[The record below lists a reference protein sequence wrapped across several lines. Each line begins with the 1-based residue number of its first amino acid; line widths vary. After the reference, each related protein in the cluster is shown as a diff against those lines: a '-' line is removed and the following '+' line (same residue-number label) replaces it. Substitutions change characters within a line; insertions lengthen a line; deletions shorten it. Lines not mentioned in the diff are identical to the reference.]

1 VRVRGGAASFRGTGQ
16 PTVAPGAV
24 KNRVMA
30 DYITEATRVVE
41 SLAPGGFPCPIR
53 TPLVD
58 DECRWFLRAID
69 RDVIRFRQCDPT
81 CFRFKK
87 WNESGPDHFDTPSG
101 KPRHLFSK
109 PIGPEAWLN
118 REYVAHIAAYAKAVI
133 DHGYAIERSTFSRYR
148 KFTRDLISKRA
159 GQGYETDAEFYDADA
174 RIHLQIEAKASAQQT
189 ERLAREMARAGSLA
203 KLPIG
208 TVKEIEYVLDL
219 SPRFLW
225 VVGPGSVDP
234 ATHVFKVTV
243 DGLNAQF
250 DPVGD
255 LPEPMEVQEL

>member
-1 VRVRGGAASFRGTGQ
+1 MTDE
-16 PTVAPGAV
+16 VA
-24 KNRVMA
+24 
-30 DYITEATRVVE
+30 EATRVVE

-53 TPLVD
+53 TPLAA

-69 RDVIRFRQCDPT
+69 REVIRFRECDSQ

-87 WNESGPDHFDTPSG
+87 WDVTGPDHFDTPSG

-118 REYVAHIAAYAKAVI
+118 REYVPHIAAYAKAVL
-133 DHGYAIERSTFSRYR
+133 DHGYATEQSTFSLYR
-148 KFTRDLISKRA
+148 KFSRDLISKRA
-159 GQGYETDAEFYDADA
+159 GQSYETDAEFYGPDALV
-174 RIHLQIEAKASAQQT
+174 HLQVEAKASTQQA
-189 ERLAREMARAGSLA
+189 ERLAREMTRAGSLTE
-203 KLPIG
+203 LPAS

-234 ATHVFKVTV
+234 ATHLFKVTV
-243 DGLNAQF
+243 DGLNATF
-250 DPVGD
+250 DPVD
-255 LPEPMEVQEL
+255 EFPELA